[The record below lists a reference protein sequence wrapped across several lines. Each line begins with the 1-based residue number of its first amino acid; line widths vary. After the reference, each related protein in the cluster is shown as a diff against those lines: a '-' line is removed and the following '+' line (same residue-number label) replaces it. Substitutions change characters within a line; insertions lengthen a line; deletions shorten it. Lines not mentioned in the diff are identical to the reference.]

1 MSDRYRIPDSDN
13 RGEHARPTRPILVL
27 ITVLIQSVIATRVS
41 RDDKLPDKLSRFL
54 YSFLLFPSSFFSL
67 LQRFSLSERSL
78 RRYSLRGPVLHE
90 SRPSLNRDQ
99 PREVIISRSI
109 LFESFSFFRR
119 IKNGERREEMLS
131 IKNIANATR
140 IFKKEYVHCR

>member
-54 YSFLLFPSSFFSL
+54 YSFLLFSSSFFSL
-67 LQRFSLSERSL
+67 LQRFSLREACGDTLSADQFYTNLDR
-78 RRYSLRGPVLHE
+78 
-90 SRPSLNRDQ
+90 LNRDQ
-99 PREVIISRSI
+99 PRELIISRSI
-109 LFESFSFFRR
+109 LFESFSFFEP

-140 IFKKEYVHCR
+140 IFKEYVHCR

>member
-90 SRPSLNRDQ
+90 SRPLK
-99 PREVIISRSI
+99 PRSTEGGNY
-109 LFESFSFFRR
+109 FE
-119 IKNGERREEMLS
+119 IHLV
-131 IKNIANATR
+131 R
-140 IFKKEYVHCR
+140 IFFIL